1 MAKKKTVSVIIMVVI
16 ISVALGCGS
25 VKPKTEDANVPRHI
39 TSLHVEPYGAVGVCV
54 VRFSNIIYEYK
65 EKQFKFPIFQGNL
78 EDVFYT
84 DFKNYCLNT
93 GLIEKDYI
101 GNLFLIK
108 CRRGEIRKTFH
119 EFLNFY
125 KTNILK
131 NVNIN
136 KPAIEWNY
144 DEFLIWY
151 KFEMNGIPCS
161 LAIRFIGSSYSSNY
175 KSVFDVILDENVV
188 DTSFTYRFYPGGGW
202 LLRNR

>member
-1 MAKKKTVSVIIMVVI
+1 MEILKSIK
-16 ISVALGCGS
+16 ISTMFIALCVALGCGS
-25 VKPKTEDANVPRHI
+25 TQTKTEDTNVPSYI

-93 GLIEKDYI
+93 GLVEQRYL
-101 GNLFLIK
+101 GNQFAIK

-131 NVNIN
+131 DVNIN
-136 KPAIEWNY
+136 KPVIECNSK
-144 DEFLIWY
+144 FCLIWY
-151 KFEMNGIPCS
+151 NFKMNGIPCS
-161 LAIRFIGSSYSSNY
+161 LSIEFIGISDNSNY
-175 KSVFDVILDENVV
+175 KSVFDIIPDENVV
-188 DTSFTYRFYPGGGW
+188 DTSFTYRFHPGG
-202 LLRNR
+202 RVH